1 MKKLNKKVIGLGV
14 LGFIVATVPFLS
26 GTPAL
31 ATLQQAG
38 ESIVQA
44 LKGPQVRLNLTVD
57 KQIIE
62 VNEEGQE
69 QIAWVDLGNQ
79 ATVIPGDT
87 LRYTV
92 ASENLGDKSA
102 EDLVVTQPISPE
114 MIYVLG
120 SATTSNEANITYSI
134 DGGETFV
141 MNPMVEVTLEDGTVQ
156 EVPAPAEAYTNVR
169 WEIGEE
175 LAPESGTVVAYEV
188 TVR

>member
-14 LGFIVATVPFLS
+14 LGFIAATVPFVNS
-26 GTPAL
+26 SPVM

-38 ESIVQA
+38 EAIVQA
-44 LKGPQVRLNLTVD
+44 IQGPQVRLNLTVD
-57 KQIIE
+57 KQTVE
-62 VNEEGQE
+62 VSAEGQE
-69 QIAWVDLGNQ
+69 QIVWVDLGTE
-79 ATVIPGDT
+79 ATVLPGDT

-102 EDLVVTQPISPE
+102 KDLAVTQPISPE

-120 SATTSNEANITYSI
+120 SATTSNEAEITYSI

-141 MNPMVEVTLEDGTVQ
+141 MNPMVEVTLEDGTVE

-169 WEIGEE
+169 WQFGEE
-175 LAPESGTVVAYEV
+175 LNPETNTAVAYEV